1 MTALP
6 KRGRRS
12 SKRKSVPARSRPVV
26 LAKDGADAERS
37 LARVDAIARRDPDPQ
52 RADERVTLT
61 ADERVLLAEAIR
73 RGEQA
78 RDAMESAAV
87 AFGRW
92 LLIEV
97 FRGDA
102 TAALEGGE
110 RVRVWR
116 ALLEAADGYRLRL
129 DKRTL
134 SVSLRI
140 AAYDERLQD
149 DVWRLLDAGRKAL
162 LLPLEDPA
170 LLKQAA
176 RHVTTMRLTLA
187 ATAQYVANLRRE
199 LGAPPALRMTPER
212 ALRAVHKL
220 GEPFADPRWVK
231 QLGSRLKELPREGRE
246 EALDELRAARDAIA
260 ALIAQLR

>member
-1 MTALP
+1 M
-6 KRGRRS
+6 
-12 SKRKSVPARSRPVV
+12 
-26 LAKDGADAERS
+26 
-37 LARVDAIARRDPDPQ
+37 
-52 RADERVTLT
+52 TLT
-61 ADERVLLAEAIR
+61 DDERVLLAEAIR
-73 RGEQA
+73 RGEEA
-78 RDAMESAAV
+78 RDTMESAAV
-87 AFGRW
+87 SFGRW
-92 LLIEV
+92 LLVEV

-102 TAALEGGE
+102 EAALGGGE

-134 SVSLRI
+134 SISLRI
-140 AAYDERLQD
+140 AAYDARLQD
-149 DVWRLLDAGRKAL
+149 DGWRLLDAGRKAL

-176 RHVTTMRLTLA
+176 RHVTAMKLTLA

-199 LGAPPALRMTPER
+199 LGAPPQVRMTPQR

-220 GEPFADPRWVK
+220 HEPLADTRWVK
-231 QLGSRLKELPREGRE
+231 QLGSRLKELPREDRA
-246 EALDELRAARDAIA
+246 EALDELRAAKDAIA